1 MGFMNNPLL
10 VSLDL
15 KGMVLKNEGKSYTK
29 WNKVNMIITRE
40 SGGVVKNKRTTKRR
54 RILKKRGTL
63 KRLQQSARM
72 RSNGIQRRVKTL
84 KRLIPKTDSSTG
96 LDGLFRETV
105 DYILSLQSRVT
116 LLQIMVQA
124 LAPGSHHDE

>member
-1 MGFMNNPLL
+1 MGSQHPLL

-29 WNKVNMIITRE
+29 WNKVNMITRE
-40 SGGVVKNKRTTKRR
+40 SGVVKNKRTPKRR

-63 KRLQQSARM
+63 KGLQQSARM

-96 LDGLFRETV
+96 LDGLFRETA
-105 DYILSLQSRVT
+105 DYILSLQSRVR